1 MSFYEHLVGE
11 VSVASLEEKLDLKT
25 SVGLPDT
32 HYVYDSPCWSSK
44 EEYNEFVKYCVNAP
58 SAVCVADKSA
68 DVLTRSGIVYYKERF
83 YAVVARV
90 TQDESCVSACADAFD
105 KYIDALKYVNELMY

>member
-44 EEYNEFVKYCVNAP
+44 EEYSEFVKHCVNAP
-58 SAVCVADKSA
+58 TIVCVSDKSI
-68 DVLTRSGIVYYKERF
+68 DVLTRSSVVYYKGRF

-90 TQDESCVSACADAFD
+90 TQDESRVSACADAFD
-105 KYIDALKYVNELMY
+105 SYIDALKYVNELTS

>member
-1 MSFYEHLVGE
+1 MTFYEHLVGE
-11 VSVASLEEKLDLKT
+11 VSVASVEEKLGLKT

-44 EEYNEFVKYCVNAP
+44 EEYSEFVKHCVSAP
-58 SAVCVADKSA
+58 TIVCVSDKPL
-68 DVLTRSGIVYYKERF
+68 DVLTRSSIVYYKERF

-105 KYIDALKYVNELMY
+105 SYIDALKYVNELMY

>member
-1 MSFYEHLVGE
+1 MTFYEHLVGE
-11 VSVASLEEKLDLKT
+11 VSVSSLEEKLNLKT
-25 SVGLPDT
+25 SVGLPGT
-32 HYVYDSPCWSSK
+32 HYIYDSPCWSSLEDYHK
-44 EEYNEFVKYCVNAP
+44 FVKYCVNAP
-58 SAVCVADKSA
+58 SVVCVADKSA

-105 KYIDALKYVNELMY
+105 SYIDALKYVNELTS

>member
-1 MSFYEHLVGE
+1 MTFYEHLVGK
-11 VSVASLEEKLDLKT
+11 VNVASLEEKLGLKT

-44 EEYNEFVKYCVNAP
+44 EGYSEFVKHCVSAP
-58 SAVCVADKSA
+58 TIVCVSDKPL
-68 DVLTRSGIVYYKERF
+68 DVLTRSSIVYYKERF
-83 YAVVARV
+83 YAVVAKV

-105 KYIDALKYVNELMY
+105 SYIDALKYVNELTS

>member
-11 VSVASLEEKLDLKT
+11 VSVASLEEKLNLKT

-32 HYVYDSPCWSSK
+32 HYVYDSPCWGSL
-44 EEYNEFVKYCVNAP
+44 EDYHEFVKYCVNAP
-58 SAVCVADKSA
+58 TVVCVADKPA
-68 DVLTRSGIVYYKERF
+68 DVLTRSAIVYYKERF

-105 KYIDALKYVNELMY
+105 SYIDALKYVNELTS